1 MQIKIQLKR
10 GFDNTTVEAY
20 LVNLGQRHV
29 DDYVNSW
36 VEKLR
41 LFSQEDKY
49 WDWIFKLR
57 YIANQK
63 NLEGYAVECENKTQ
77 GLMIIETQ
85 MHGSRLNLGNKLVY
99 VDGIATAPTNRIE
112 IQYPPQFKGVG
123 QALLNFARIRSVELG
138 YAGRVGLHSLPSA
151 EGFYEKQNMVNCG
164 AEEEYDNLVYF
175 EYGVMRKKIT
185 SESSKNL

>member
-1 MQIKIQLKR
+1 MQLKIGLQR
-10 GFDNTTVEAY
+10 GVDNTPIEAY
-20 LVNLGQRHV
+20 LVDLGPRHI
-29 DDYVNSW
+29 DDYVNDW

-41 LFSQEDKY
+41 RFSQEDKY

-57 YIANQK
+57 YIVNQE

-85 MHGSRLNLGNKLVY
+85 MHGSRLNIGKRLVY

-112 IQYPPQFKGVG
+112 IQRPPQFKGVG

-138 YAGRVGLHSLPSA
+138 YEGRVGLHSLPRS
-151 EGFYEKQNMVNCG
+151 EGFYEKQNMFNCG
-164 AEEEYDNLVYF
+164 PEEDYDNLVYF
-175 EYGVMRKKIT
+175 EYGALRRR
-185 SESSKNL
+185 